1 MPKYMVNGSYSVDG
15 LQGVMKEGGSGRLE
29 ATKRVFEA
37 AGGKVEAYYF
47 TFGSDDFVAI
57 VDLPDNVTMAG
68 LSLAAAATGAIQ
80 ARTTVLLTPE
90 EVDAATK
97 VSADY
102 RPPGH

>member
-1 MPKYMVNGSYSVDG
+1 MTEQVFTLAAPERNGGYKMPKYMVNGSYSVDG

-57 VDLPDNVTMAG
+57 VDLPNNVTMAG
-68 LSLAAAATGAIQ
+68 LSLAAPI
-80 ARTTVLLTPE
+80 
-90 EVDAATK
+90 
-97 VSADY
+97 
-102 RPPGH
+102 